1 MTMKKETERTREADQ
16 FEKTLVRQEKL
27 IEGLKMD
34 NLFLEALFNGIDE
47 EIMVMD
53 PDCRLLNV
61 NRVFLDH
68 YGLLKEET
76 IGKKCYEI
84 TSPSGRL
91 CRYHQTHLCPLK
103 RARETGKRVEVTHR
117 LDEAETGFKEMIRI
131 MYPLVVE
138 DGKREYFIEISRNVT
153 AYQKLIR
160 RLQASE
166 KKFRAILDT
175 ATDAVLSIDENQK
188 IVLFNNAATRIF
200 GYQRKEILGENL
212 NRLIPSQYGD
222 HNRFVEEFLKER
234 VPNVMGK
241 SLPLTAVRKNGEEFP
256 IELGLSHLEMD
267 EGVTFTA
274 IIRDVSEQKRLENSL
289 LQSER
294 LAAVGQAVAHVAH
307 EIKNPLMIIGGFSHQ
322 IRKDL
327 DDEKAIQKLDMI
339 YDEIVRLE
347 NLVANLGDFTKE
359 YRLVKRSTDIN
370 AVLRDVLKI
379 MAEIYSPEKY
389 VFVEHLAKEH
399 KEISCDPDKLKQV
412 FMNIIANG
420 IQAMEEGG
428 SITISTTNLPD
439 AVEIRISDEGI
450 GIDRENLLHI
460 FEPFYTT
467 RDKGSGLG
475 LAISYK
481 IVEAHKGDIWADSRP
496 GEGATFVIRLP
507 YG

>member
-1 MTMKKETERTREADQ
+1 MKKETELTGEVGNLK
-16 FEKTLVRQEKL
+16 KTLARQEKL

-34 NLFLEALFNGIDE
+34 NLFLETLFDGINE
-47 EIMVMD
+47 EIMVID
-53 PDCRLLNV
+53 PDYRVLNV

-68 YGLLKEET
+68 YGLLKEKT
-76 IGKKCYEI
+76 IGNKCYKI
-84 TSPSGRL
+84 ASQSGST
-91 CRYHQTHLCPLK
+91 CHYHQTPLCPLK
-103 RARETGKRVEVTHR
+103 RAKETGKRVEVTHR
-117 LDEAETGFKEMIRI
+117 LDEAGSEFKEMIRI

-138 DGKREYFIEISRNVT
+138 DGKREYFIEISRDVT
-153 AYQKLIR
+153 DYQKLIR

-200 GYQRKEILGENL
+200 GYQRKEILGKNL
-212 NRLIPSQYGD
+212 NLLIPSQYGD
-222 HNRFVEEFLKER
+222 HRRFVKRFLEKR
-234 VPNVMGK
+234 VPNIMGK
-241 SLPLTAVRKNGEEFP
+241 SLSLTALRKNGEQFP
-256 IELGLSHLEMD
+256 IELGLSYLEMD
-267 EGVTFTA
+267 RGVTFTA
-274 IIRDVSEQKRLENSL
+274 IVRDVSEQKRLEKNL
-289 LQSER
+289 LRSER

-322 IRKDL
+322 IRKNL
-327 DDEKAIQKLDMI
+327 DDKKAIQKLDMM
-339 YDEIVRLE
+339 YDEIGRLE
-347 NLVANLGDFTKE
+347 NLVANLGDFTRE

-370 AVLRDVLKI
+370 SVLSDVLKI
-379 MAEIYSPEKY
+379 MAEIYTPEKY
-389 VFVEHLAKEH
+389 VFVEDLAAGH
-399 KEISCDPDKLKQV
+399 DEISCDPDKLKQV

-420 IQAMEEGG
+420 IQAMDEGG
-428 SITISTTNLPD
+428 SITIATTNLPD
-439 AVEIRISDEGI
+439 AVEIRISDEGM
-450 GIDRENLLHI
+450 GIEKENLLHI

-467 RDKGSGLG
+467 RDRGSGLG

>member
-1 MTMKKETERTREADQ
+1 MKKDTEINREVDHLK
-16 FEKTLVRQEKL
+16 KTLSRKEKL

-34 NLFLEALFNGIDE
+34 NLFLETLFDGINE
-47 EIMVMD
+47 EIVVID
-53 PDCRLLNV
+53 PDHQVLNV

-68 YGLLKEET
+68 YGILKEKA

-84 TSPSGRL
+84 AAQFGSP
-91 CRYHQTHLCPLK
+91 CHYQTPLCPLK
-103 RARETGKRVEVTHR
+103 RAKETGKRVEVSHR
-117 LDEAETGFKEMIRI
+117 VDEAGSGFKEMIRI
-131 MYPLVVE
+131 MYPLVME
-138 DGKREYFIEISRNVT
+138 DGEQKYFIEISRDVT
-153 AYQKLIR
+153 EYQKLIR

-175 ATDAVLSIDENQK
+175 ATDAVLSIDEKHK

-200 GYQRKEILGENL
+200 GYQRKEILGKDL
-212 NRLIPSQYGD
+212 GVLIPPQYGN
-222 HNRFVEEFLKER
+222 HSRFVKRFLEKR
-234 VPNVMGK
+234 VPNIMGK
-241 SLPLTAVRKNGEEFP
+241 TLSLTALRKDGGEFP
-256 IELGLSHLEMD
+256 IELGLSYLEM
-267 EGVTFTA
+267 EQGVTFTA
-274 IIRDVSEQKRLENSL
+274 IIRDISEQKRLEKNL
-289 LQSER
+289 LRSER

-322 IRKDL
+322 IRKNL
-327 DDEKAIQKLDMI
+327 DDEKAIQKLDMM
-339 YDEIVRLE
+339 YDEIARLE
-347 NLVANLGDFTKE
+347 NLVANLGDFTKQ

-370 AVLRDVLKI
+370 SVLRDVLKI
-379 MAEIYSPEKY
+379 MAEIYTPEKY
-389 VFVEHLAKEH
+389 DFVEDLAADHE
-399 KEISCDPDKLKQV
+399 EISCDPDKLKQV

-420 IQAMEEGG
+420 IQAMDEGG
-428 SITISTTNLPD
+428 SITISTANLPD

-467 RDKGSGLG
+467 RDRGSGLG

-481 IVEAHKGDIWADSRP
+481 IVEAHRGDIWADSRP